1 MTDLKEVYHPGCY
14 IEDSIEALGMTQ
26 SEFAARV
33 GLSVKTISQLISGDA
48 NVTFE
53 TANKLSDFFHTSIDL
68 WLNLQTKYNIY
79 LLKLKEQELLEEEWK
94 IIKYFDKEY
103 LQNICNCEISKE
115 NISLVLVKLKE
126 CFMVTSLVNL
136 KKKDMF
142 SFLRISAKK
151 ELDEKQI
158 VLRNAWIS
166 YAMYLAKKIS
176 CSEFSSTKL
185 KETLPLIRSLIK
197 EQPKTFIPALTKYL
211 REAGIK
217 FIYLPYLKGSNI
229 SGVTRW
235 IMSDNSIMIAVNDY
249 GKDLDKMWFSI
260 FHELGHAVRINKRNV
275 IITTIDNCE
284 TDEEK
289 LADEFARNQ
298 LINKQVYEV
307 FINKKDFS
315 IAAITEFSKEID
327 LPVFMIIGRLQKDGF
342 LNWNDFNEYKVKY
355 CNNIWNR

>member
-1 MTDLKEVYHPGCY
+1 
-14 IEDSIEALGMTQ
+14 
-26 SEFAARV
+26 
-33 GLSVKTISQLISGDA
+33 
-48 NVTFE
+48 
-53 TANKLSDFFHTSIDL
+53 
-68 WLNLQTKYNIY
+68 
-79 LLKLKEQELLEEEWK
+79 
-94 IIKYFDKEY
+94 
-103 LQNICNCEISKE
+103 
-115 NISLVLVKLKE
+115 
-126 CFMVTSLVNL
+126 
-136 KKKDMF
+136 
-142 SFLRISAKK
+142 
-151 ELDEKQI
+151 
-158 VLRNAWIS
+158 
-166 YAMYLAKKIS
+166 MYLAKKIS

-289 LADEFARNQ
+289 LVDEFARNQ

-307 FINKKDFS
+307 FINKTCKLPKRLRR
-315 IAAITEFSKEID
+315 AGCVGLSKLYD
-327 LPVFMIIGRLQKDGF
+327 PSFVNFGF
-342 LNWNDFNEYKVKY
+342 LASSLWKKRLIPLGGGVT
-355 CNNIWNR
+355 CSVT